1 MLKCIKKM
9 IQIENIQSSIVPAIL
24 QFFLHL
30 EEHTQEYGETLN
42 EICMELC
49 EKVGTID
56 GVSNILYFT
65 IFKFFLYFTL
75 IFIFIKYR
83 LS

>member
-1 MLKCIKKM
+1 MLKCVKKM
-9 IQIENIQSSIVPAIL
+9 IQIENIQSSVVPAIL

-30 EEHTQEYGETLN
+30 EEHTQEYGETIN

-49 EKVGTID
+49 EKVGSID
-56 GVSNILYFT
+56 GVSNIFYFT
-65 IFKFFLYFTL
+65 IFKIFLCFTQ

>member
-30 EEHTQEYGETLN
+30 EEHTQEYGGTLN

-56 GVSNILYFT
+56 GVSIFFILQYS
-65 IFKFFLYFTL
+65 KFFYFTL

-83 LS
+83 LN